1 MSTLAPIVINNSRP
15 ATTLALDSG
24 ATAHPV
30 APNRSM
36 IGASPALAS
45 SSQTRSDVDEIT
57 AVMALFELDAALGDA
72 VRKRLTGLRSAKPPR
87 LPEPCRATSAPSS
100 DTDTDTQDE
109 LLVAALDTIRLIVP
123 RRDAGGAYAAAY
135 GFFRTA
141 TLSQYRITI
150 NLCALTLTLRAL
162 HRGFRLSSAGAIH
175 TLAHRLLT
183 QLRDPILPMTSAAHT
198 ADAADAR

>member
-1 MSTLAPIVINNSRP
+1 MSTLAPIVIDNSRP

-45 SSQTRSDVDEIT
+45 SAQTRSDVDEIT

-72 VRKRLTGLRSAKPPR
+72 VKKRLTNLCSAKPPR
-87 LPEPCRATSAPSS
+87 LPEPCRATSAHSS
-100 DTDTDTQDE
+100 DTDAQDE

-198 ADAADAR
+198 AAAADAR